1 MRIWRILG
9 VIAAVLF
16 IVMLIVAGGI
26 WAGYSLN
33 TALQN
38 RFSFPSQIAY
48 KLNGMYN
55 SYRGNSADTTETVI
69 SNRLI
74 MNKETVFLPLSATDF
89 AGGISAINGDTV
101 LVTDRVGKLFSVKG
115 TEITELAL
123 QSPDNRV
130 EQLRSQL
137 GEGLLGNIEVDF
149 NWFRYND
156 ILPVDHDGQQYLLA
170 SYTEWV
176 PEQLCFQSALARI
189 ALAGSDPAGW
199 TGGPE
204 DWEVILR
211 TEPCLEPFTSGK
223 GIFGLEAGGRL
234 DRLGETTVAWSSG
247 SYERDDRVAGLDFD
261 EAALAQNEATDYGKL
276 MEVDFLTGD
285 MRHLARGLRNPQG
298 VSVDAQGRVWVSDH
312 GMRGGDELNL
322 VFEGANFGF
331 PVVSYGTKYNR
342 APAGNQESHM
352 NHEGFDKPVVAFVPS
367 IAPSSALAIDDFYYT
382 WNGDVLVG
390 ALSGAVHRVH
400 IEDGRAMY
408 VEPIPLGVRI
418 RDMAYLSGERK
429 IVLWSDDRRLVFLS
443 PDSAPDPNAEF
454 QRQLAALAPDE
465 ELHEAAADTFNAC
478 LQCHGLLEGEHGA
491 GPSLY
496 QVCGREPGASSFDGY
511 SGALSSVDGVWAREN
526 LKAFLMDPEAVAPGT
541 TMGWFMEDEGIA
553 DLLANAFCHM

>member
-1 MRIWRILG
+1 MRILG
-9 VIAAVLF
+9 FTAAFLF
-16 IVMLIVAGGI
+16 IVMLLIAGGI

-55 SYRGNSADTTETVI
+55 SYRGNRSDNSETVI

-74 MNKETVFLPLSATDF
+74 MKKETVFLPLSATDF
-89 AGGISAINGDTV
+89 AGGIAAINGNTV
-101 LVTDRVGKLFSVKG
+101 LVTDRLGKLFSVTG
-115 TEITELAL
+115 PDISELAL
-123 QSPDNRV
+123 QSPDNKADQLR
-130 EQLRSQL
+130 EQLD
-137 GEGLLGNIEVDF
+137 EGLLGNIEVDF

-156 ILPVDHDGQQYLLA
+156 ILPVVHDGQEYLLA
-170 SYTEWV
+170 SYTEWN
-176 PEQLCFQSALARI
+176 PEELCFRSALARI
-189 ALAGSDPAGW
+189 ALSGSDPATW
-199 TGGPE
+199 TGDPD
-204 DWEVILR
+204 DWDVILR
-211 TEPCLEPFTSGK
+211 TEPCLPPFTSGK

-247 SYERDDRVAGLDFD
+247 SYERDDRVTGLDFK

-276 MEVDFLTGD
+276 MEVDFLTGEH
-285 MRHLARGLRNPQG
+285 RHLARGLRNPQG
-298 VSVDAQGRVWVSDH
+298 VSVDAEGRIWVTDH

-342 APAGNQESHM
+342 EPAGNQETHK

-367 IAPSSALAIDDFYYT
+367 IAPSSALAIDDFHYT

-400 IEDGRAMY
+400 IEDGRGMY
-408 VEPIPLGVRI
+408 VEAIPLGIRI
-418 RDMAYLSGERK
+418 RDMAYLSDPRK
-429 IVLWSDDRRLVFLS
+429 IVLWSDDRRIVYLS
-443 PDSAPDPNAEF
+443 RDSAPDPNAEF
-454 QRQLAALAPDE
+454 QMQLAELAPTA
-465 ELHEAAADTFNAC
+465 ELHEAAEDTFNAC
-478 LQCHGLLEGEHGA
+478 LQCHGMLEGEHGA

-496 QVCGREPGASSFDGY
+496 QVCGREPGSSSFDGY
-511 SGALSSVDGVWAREN
+511 SGALSSVGGIWGQES
-526 LKAFLMDPEAVAPGT
+526 LKSFLLDTEAVAPGT
-541 TMGWFMEDEGIA
+541 TMSWVMEDEGVA
-553 DLLANAFCHM
+553 DLLASSFCRM